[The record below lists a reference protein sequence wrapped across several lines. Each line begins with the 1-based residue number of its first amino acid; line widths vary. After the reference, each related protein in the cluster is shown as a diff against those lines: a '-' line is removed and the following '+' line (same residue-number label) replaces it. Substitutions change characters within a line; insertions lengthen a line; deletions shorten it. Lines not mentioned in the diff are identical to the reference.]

1 MVSFRRVK
9 GYIKSL
15 YIIKIV
21 DMSKKQELSVEIK
34 EEKEMSSANWFHEK
48 LCKAF
53 ILMSIVG
60 GVSAYI
66 GYVLAPESC
75 ASGDDTI
82 FETIGV
88 ALFAI
93 SFYCFPI
100 SPIFWLVSLF
110 RSDMDSGHVFFWSLL
125 TGVIIIIST
134 VIFIDYVLQDMFCGC
149 WGFPGEDCS

>member
-1 MVSFRRVK
+1 
-9 GYIKSL
+9 
-15 YIIKIV
+15 
-21 DMSKKQELSVEIK
+21 MSKKQELSVEIK

-60 GVSAYI
+60 GVFACI
-66 GYVLAPESC
+66 GYVLAPECSM
-75 ASGDDTI
+75 DDTI

-93 SFYCFPI
+93 SLYCFPI

-110 RSDMDSGHVFFWSLL
+110 RSNMDSGHVFFWSLL
-125 TGVIIIIST
+125 TGIIIVIST
-134 VIFIDYVLQDMFCGC
+134 VIFIDYVIQDMFCGC

>member
-1 MVSFRRVK
+1 
-9 GYIKSL
+9 
-15 YIIKIV
+15 
-21 DMSKKQELSVEIK
+21 MSKKQNLSVEIK
-34 EEKEMSSANWFHEK
+34 EEKYLSSVNRFHEK

-60 GVSAYI
+60 GIFAYI

-110 RSDMDSGHVFFWSLL
+110 RSNIDSGHVFFWSIL
-125 TGVIIIIST
+125 TGIIIVIST
-134 VIFIDYVLQDMFCGC
+134 VIFIEYVIQDMFCGC

>member
-1 MVSFRRVK
+1 
-9 GYIKSL
+9 
-15 YIIKIV
+15 
-21 DMSKKQELSVEIK
+21 MSKKQELSVEFK

-53 ILMSIVG
+53 ILMSIIG
-60 GVSAYI
+60 GVFAYI

-110 RSDMDSGHVFFWSLL
+110 NSNMDSGHVFYWSLL
-125 TGVIIIIST
+125 TGIIIVIST
-134 VIFIDYVLQDMFCGC
+134 IILL
-149 WGFPGEDCS
+149 SLIHI

>member
-1 MVSFRRVK
+1 
-9 GYIKSL
+9 
-15 YIIKIV
+15 
-21 DMSKKQELSVEIK
+21 MSKKQELSVEIK
-34 EEKEMSSANWFHEK
+34 EEKEISSANWFHEK

-53 ILMSIVG
+53 ILMSSVG
-60 GVSAYI
+60 GVFAYI

-88 ALFAI
+88 ALFVI
-93 SFYCFPI
+93 SLFCFPI

-110 RSDMDSGHVFFWSLL
+110 RSNMDSRHVFFWSLL
-125 TGVIIIIST
+125 TGIIMVISFA
-134 VIFIDYVLQDMFCGC
+134 IFIDYVLQDMFCGC